1 LCIWPQAG
9 AADAQKGIGQYFLL
23 AVGEF
28 SFMSF
33 GKNMRRV
40 VITGIGMVTSMGV
53 DVPTVWSN
61 LLAGKSGV
69 SRLTRFNPWL
79 MERYRIPDDFPVIG
93 AVMEDF
99 DLKEILQTRKK
110 EVTKE
115 DLKQVKYTDRF
126 TQFALAASMEAV
138 QTSGINLEAEDPER
152 AGVIIASG
160 MGGVSSWEEGVQKL
174 LDEGVRRVSPF
185 LVPKMIPN
193 LAAGNVSIRFKAKGP
208 NIALSTACAA
218 GAHAIGLAYRSIQL
232 GEADLMAAGGTEAAV
247 TILTL
252 TAFYRMGALALGFN
266 DRPEAASRPFDIGR
280 CGFVMAE
287 GSGILAL
294 EELEHALA
302 RNANI
307 YAEIVGFGMTGDAH
321 HITDPDREGARRCIQ
336 LALNDAGISPQDID
350 YVNPHATAT
359 PVGDRNEIQ
368 ALKEIFGDA
377 APRLMV
383 SGTKSM
389 TGHLLGAAGAV
400 EGIFCALAIKN
411 GIVPPTINLD
421 ELDPDCA
428 GLDFVKDTARKA
440 DIGYALS
447 NSFGFGGTNAALVFK
462 RFEG

>member
-1 LCIWPQAG
+1 
-9 AADAQKGIGQYFLL
+9 
-23 AVGEF
+23 
-28 SFMSF
+28 MSLRKSNGF
-33 GKNMRRV
+33 RRV
-40 VITGIGMVTSMGV
+40 VITGVGMVTSMGL
-53 DVPTVWSN
+53 DTRTVWSR

-69 SRLTRFNPWL
+69 SRLTRFNPEII
-79 MERYRIPDDFPVIG
+79 ERYRIPEDFPVIG
-93 AVMEDF
+93 GVMHDF
-99 DLKEILQTRKK
+99 DLKEILQARKD

-115 DLKQVKYTDRF
+115 DLKQIKYTDRF

-138 QTSGINLEAEDPER
+138 QDSGLNLEAEDPER

-174 LDEGVRRVSPF
+174 LAEGVRRVSPF

-218 GAHAIGLAYRSIQL
+218 GAHAIGLAYRSVQL

-252 TAFYRMGALALGFN
+252 TAFYRMGALAVGFN
-266 DRPEAASRPFDIGR
+266 DRPEAASRPFDINR
-280 CGFVMAE
+280 CGFVMSE
-287 GSGILAL
+287 GAGILVL

-302 RNANI
+302 RNADI
-307 YAEIVGFGMTGDAH
+307 YGEIVGFGMTGDAH
-321 HITDPDREGARRCIQ
+321 HITDPDKEGARRCIM
-336 LALNDAGISPQDID
+336 LAMKDAGVGPEDID

-359 PVGDRNEIQ
+359 PVGDRNESL
-368 ALKEIFGDA
+368 ALKEIFGDC
-377 APRLMV
+377 APTLKV
-383 SGTKSM
+383 SATKSM

-400 EGIFCALAIKN
+400 EGIFCALAIKH
-411 GIVPPTINLD
+411 GMVPPTINLD
-421 ELDPDCA
+421 EVDPDCA
-428 GLDFVKDTARKA
+428 GLDFVQSKAREA
-440 DIGYALS
+440 NIRYALS

>member
-1 LCIWPQAG
+1 
-9 AADAQKGIGQYFLL
+9 
-23 AVGEF
+23 
-28 SFMSF
+28 MSC
-33 GKNMRRV
+33 GKSMRRV
-40 VITGIGMVTSMGV
+40 VITGVGMVTSMGL
-53 DVPTVWSN
+53 DVPSVWSN

-69 SRLTRFNPWL
+69 SRLTRFDPWL

-93 AVMEDF
+93 AVMNDF

-110 EVTKE
+110 VVTKE
-115 DLKQVKYTDRF
+115 DLKQIKYTDRF

-138 QTSGINLEAEDPER
+138 KNSGINLEAEDPER

-160 MGGVSSWEEGVQKL
+160 MGGVSSWEDGVQKL

-266 DRPEAASRPFDIGR
+266 DRPEAASRPFDINR

-307 YAEIVGFGMTGDAH
+307 YAEIVGFGMSGDAH